1 MKSIIFLITFIL
13 TNNVF
18 AANTQYLIQVDTLD
32 CPFCSFGIE
41 KQLNR
46 NIDGIEHIEI
56 NVKKAQVRL
65 FIDEGISLDEIF
77 VRKTVNE
84 AGFVLEDFYIIQ

>member
-1 MKSIIFLITFIL
+1 MKSIIFLITFL
-13 TNNVF
+13 LANNVF

-41 KQLNR
+41 KQLQR
-46 NIDGIEHIEI
+46 NIDGIESLEI

-65 FIDEGISLDEIF
+65 FIQEGLVLDEIF
-77 VRKTVNE
+77 VRNTVNE
-84 AGFVLEDFYIIQ
+84 TGLVLEDFYIIK

>member
-13 TNNVF
+13 TSNVF
-18 AANTQYLIQVDTLD
+18 AANTEYLIQVDTLD

-41 KQLNR
+41 KQLRR
-46 NIDGIEHIEI
+46 NIDGIKDLEV

-65 FIDEGISLDEIF
+65 FIEEGLALDQIF
-77 VRKTVNE
+77 VRQTVNE
-84 AGFVLEDFYIIQ
+84 AGFALEDFYIIK

>member
-1 MKSIIFLITFIL
+1 MKPIIFLITFIL

-46 NIDGIEHIEI
+46 NIDGIEYIEI

-84 AGFVLEDFYIIQ
+84 AGFVLEDFYIIK

>member
-46 NIDGIEHIEI
+46 NIDGIKGIEI

-77 VRKTVNE
+77 VRQTVNE
-84 AGFVLEDFYIIQ
+84 AGFVLEDFYIIK

>member
-13 TNNVF
+13 TSNVF
-18 AANTQYLIQVDTLD
+18 AANTEYLIQVDTLD

-41 KQLNR
+41 KQLRR
-46 NIDGIEHIEI
+46 NIDGIEDLEV

-65 FIDEGISLDEIF
+65 FIDEDISLDEIF

-84 AGFVLEDFYIIQ
+84 AGFALEDFYIIK

>member
-1 MKSIIFLITFIL
+1 MKSIIFLIIFIL

-18 AANTQYLIQVDTLD
+18 AANTQYLIQVDTLE

-41 KQLNR
+41 KQLKR
-46 NIDGIEHIEI
+46 NIDGIEDIEI

-77 VRKTVNE
+77 VRTTVNE
-84 AGFVLEDFYIIQ
+84 AGFVLEDFYIIK